1 MTPTSIPEAGALGG
15 WKSRL
20 GCGPGA
26 DNQTCDWTL
35 HSHPTFI
42 ARRKTPLRPRQPQ
55 QICKH
60 AITPFWYDYTM
71 ALNIKDPETEQLAA
85 DVASLA
91 GESKTAAIRQALRE
105 RRQRLLLAR
114 DGRGRGDRMVNVLE
128 ASLWPKLPAGVRS
141 APVTRA
147 QREAILGYG
156 PEGV

>member
-1 MTPTSIPEAGALGG
+1 LTEDTGAS
-15 WKSRL
+15 WASR
-20 GCGPGA
+20 
-26 DNQTCDWTL
+26 NQNLDA
-35 HSHPTFI
+35 S
-42 ARRKTPLRPRQPQ
+42 
-55 QICKH
+55 

-114 DGRGRGDRMVNVLE
+114 DGRGRGDRMVDVLE

>member
-1 MTPTSIPEAGALGG
+1 MVPR
-15 WKSRL
+15 RL
-20 GCGPGA
+20 SVVRAAVCL
-26 DNQTCDWTL
+26 T
-35 HSHPTFI
+35 
-42 ARRKTPLRPRQPQ
+42 ARLRHQVPQ
-55 QICKH
+55 SP
-60 AITPFWYDYTM
+60 ARNLDASVVTPFSYDYTM

-114 DGRGRGDRMVNVLE
+114 DGRRRGDRMVDVLE
-128 ASLWPKLPAGVRS
+128 ARLWPKLPAGVRS

>member
-1 MTPTSIPEAGALGG
+1 MPGPVSCGGSKCNRFGLEQRLAQTSFEILASEAPGNRFLKGGVTSAEGVKGLGQNLGASG
-15 WKSRL
+15 
-20 GCGPGA
+20 
-26 DNQTCDWTL
+26 
-35 HSHPTFI
+35 
-42 ARRKTPLRPRQPQ
+42 
-55 QICKH
+55 
-60 AITPFWYDYTM
+60 ITPFLYDYTM

-114 DGRGRGDRMVNVLE
+114 DGRGRGDRMVDVLE
-128 ASLWPKLPAGVRS
+128 VSLWPQLPAGVRGT
-141 APVTRA
+141 PVARA

>member
-1 MTPTSIPEAGALGG
+1 VLGG
-15 WKSRL
+15 WKSVLDAARAQIYICRL
-20 GCGPGA
+20 TEDTVA
-26 DNQTCDWTL
+26 SFASRNQNLDA
-35 HSHPTFI
+35 SS
-42 ARRKTPLRPRQPQ
+42 
-55 QICKH
+55 
-60 AITPFWYDYTM
+60 ITPFWYDYTM

-114 DGRGRGDRMVNVLE
+114 DGRGRGDRMVDVLE

-141 APVTRA
+141 TPVARA